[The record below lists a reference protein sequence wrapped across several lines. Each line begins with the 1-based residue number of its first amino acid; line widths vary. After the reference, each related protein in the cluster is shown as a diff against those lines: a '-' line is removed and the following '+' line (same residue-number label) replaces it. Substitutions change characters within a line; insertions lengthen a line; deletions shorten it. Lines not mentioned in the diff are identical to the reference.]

1 LEDGVGAFG
10 SVAEAGGETS
20 VIRLEYPST
29 QEGLAA
35 LSVEML
41 MRTCARVR
49 SAARSTFSIRT
60 TLVFQAS

>member
-1 LEDGVGAFG
+1 M
-10 SVAEAGGETS
+10 AEAGGETS